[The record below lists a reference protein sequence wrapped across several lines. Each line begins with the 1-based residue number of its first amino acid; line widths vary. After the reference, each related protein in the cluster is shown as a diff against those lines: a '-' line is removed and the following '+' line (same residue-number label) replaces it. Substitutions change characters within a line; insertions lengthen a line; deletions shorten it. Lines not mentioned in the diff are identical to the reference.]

1 MVSSRLA
8 INPETLI
15 ERLQAA
21 GDRREGLAQTEATTL
36 YRLIHGY
43 GDQLPGLNIDWAAGL
58 AVIWEMKTQIY
69 DLDLIVSWLRDRYD
83 PEVIIH
89 KGHAFGQSG
98 GVVLHGVLDQP
109 IWRVTEQGLHFAIE
123 PLAAQNLGIFID
135 ARPVRT
141 WLQKHSEGR
150 LVLNTFAY
158 TGSLGVAARAG
169 GARGC
174 IQVDLQAAQLERARR
189 NHEINNQPVDDRDL
203 MKADCLRWLRRRKG
217 RVDGIVLDPPPRL
230 PGRRKGDPQAWT
242 NLVRSA
248 AVLLEPGGW
257 LLGMLNRRGLPR
269 AQWEA
274 RVLEAA
280 QQVGVQLEPYW
291 QATSGDDFW
300 EDNPEARLRV
310 TAFRHASRR

>member
-141 WLQKHSEGR
+141 CR
-150 LVLNTFAY
+150 L
-158 TGSLGVAARAG
+158 
-169 GARGC
+169 
-174 IQVDLQAAQLERARR
+174 
-189 NHEINNQPVDDRDL
+189 
-203 MKADCLRWLRRRKG
+203 
-217 RVDGIVLDPPPRL
+217 
-230 PGRRKGDPQAWT
+230 
-242 NLVRSA
+242 
-248 AVLLEPGGW
+248 
-257 LLGMLNRRGLPR
+257 
-269 AQWEA
+269 
-274 RVLEAA
+274 
-280 QQVGVQLEPYW
+280 
-291 QATSGDDFW
+291 
-300 EDNPEARLRV
+300 
-310 TAFRHASRR
+310 